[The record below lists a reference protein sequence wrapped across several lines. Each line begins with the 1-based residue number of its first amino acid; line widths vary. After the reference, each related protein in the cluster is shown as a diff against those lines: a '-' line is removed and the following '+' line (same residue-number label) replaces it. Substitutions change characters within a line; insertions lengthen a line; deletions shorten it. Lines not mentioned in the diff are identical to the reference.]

1 MPPVF
6 GGPVYPPPPSRSG
19 PRTNTAT
26 EPPARKFRRP
36 NMVAALWMADGLK
49 IHFAVAPT
57 IYFAFEARRV
67 TSAGRPDL
75 ASQASV
81 QASDF

>member
-1 MPPVF
+1 
-6 GGPVYPPPPSRSG
+6 
-19 PRTNTAT
+19 
-26 EPPARKFRRP
+26 
-36 NMVAALWMADGLK
+36 MVAAVDGQRAE

-67 TSAGRPDL
+67 TSAGRSDL
-75 ASQASV
+75 TSQASV